1 MKKKILIIEDS
12 PTDAAIMKDA
22 FEAGGLETFVAITG
36 EEGVLLAHE
45 KKPDLIILDLILP
58 NINGY
63 DVCRLIR
70 QDPELSRIIIV
81 VVSTKNQIED
91 ITEAIHAGANDYVIK
106 PPRPEFL
113 VNKVK
118 LYLGMAE

>member
-22 FEAGGLETFVAITG
+22 FVAGGFETFVAITG
-36 EEGVLLAHE
+36 EEGLLLARQE
-45 KKPDLIILDLILP
+45 KPDLIILDLILP

-70 QDPELSRIIIV
+70 QDVELSRTIIL
-81 VVSTKNQIED
+81 VVSAKNQLAD

-106 PPRPEFL
+106 PPLAEFL

-118 LYLGMAE
+118 LYLGIAE